1 MNESSRVSNP
11 DLVLSAPL
19 KWEIDPEDVLWLRA
33 VYEGEYVYLRMN
45 RFPEENMYSFW
56 IGDGRYIELEE
67 LPESWSDPKGGYKW
81 PPSAR
86 PRRWED

>member
-1 MNESSRVSNP
+1 M
-11 DLVLSAPL
+11 
-19 KWEIDPEDVLWLRA
+19 DPEDVLWLRA
-33 VYEGEYVYLRMN
+33 NYEGEYIYLRIN

-56 IGDGRYIELEE
+56 IGDGRYVELEE
-67 LPESWSDPKGGYKW
+67 LPESWSRPQEKLTW